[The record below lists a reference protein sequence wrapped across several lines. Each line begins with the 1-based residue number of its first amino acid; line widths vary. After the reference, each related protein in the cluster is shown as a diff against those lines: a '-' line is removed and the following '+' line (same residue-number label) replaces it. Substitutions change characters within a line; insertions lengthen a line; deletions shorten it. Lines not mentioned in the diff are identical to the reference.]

1 MTIIFYTVAIAL
13 AGYTGYKDYEWY
25 FIVISALLFS
35 LGWVFDR
42 LGTIPLLL
50 EKTSIFNLM
59 FNQIIIYSTGNQT
72 VHYYNVTCN
81 LLGKWSNFWYF
92 GEK

>member
-13 AGYTGYKDYEWY
+13 AGYTGYQDYGWY
-25 FIVISALLFS
+25 FIVVSALLFS

-59 FNQIIIYSTGNQT
+59 FNQIIIYSIPASIIYFIAFFIGN
-72 VHYYNVTCN
+72 
-81 LLGKWSNFWYF
+81 
-92 GEK
+92 